1 MSDSFLAAHG
11 GGYGAGMESR
21 INYTIVGLFVVL
33 LSAGLITFA
42 YWLGKHGGKQEYDQY
57 LVYMSESVA
66 GLSTDASVKY
76 RGVDVGTVDH
86 MDINPQ
92 NSEEV
97 ELLLR
102 IKHSTPIKVD
112 TRAKLKSFGITGLT
126 FIELTGGGKDVPLLK
141 KTGDAIP
148 VIPAIPSTFA
158 QIDEALK
165 ELAQKSTLALEKFDQ
180 LLSRENLDN
189 IAVILSETKMLAK
202 DIRGQLQGFHK
213 IVDNGVVMELR
224 VTEAF
229 AQVEAASV
237 SVKKMADSLEKNYAD
252 VGQNMGRDVRRSL
265 DSLNQLLYDLDIL
278 ARDMQGTLQAIKVSP
293 GDLLFKHSRPKPG
306 PGEEGYNEE

>member
-1 MSDSFLAAHG
+1 MAAHEG
-11 GGYGAGMESR
+11 EYGAGMESK

-66 GLSTDASVKY
+66 GLTNDASVKY

-86 MDINPQ
+86 ININPR
-92 NSEEV
+92 NSEQV

-102 IKHSTPIKVD
+102 IKHGTPVKVD

-126 FIELTGGGKDVPLLK
+126 FIELTGGSKDAPLLPG
-141 KTGDAIP
+141 TVDTIP

-158 QIDEALK
+158 RIDE
-165 ELAQKSTLALEKFDQ
+165 TLNGLVEKFTAALEKFDQ
-180 LLSRENLDN
+180 LLSEENLDN
-189 IAVILSETKMLAK
+189 ITVILSETKMLTK
-202 DIRGQLQGFHK
+202 DIRGQIQGLHDL
-213 IVDNGVVMELR
+213 VDNGIVMESR

-229 AQVEAASV
+229 IQVETASD
-237 SVKKMADSLEKNYAD
+237 SVKKMADSLVENYAD
-252 VGQNMGRDVRRSL
+252 VGQNINRDVRQSL

-278 ARDMQGTLQAIKVSP
+278 AGELQGTLRAIKASP
-293 GDLLFKHSRPKPG
+293 GDLLFKRSRPKPG
-306 PGEEGYNEE
+306 PGEEEYNEK